1 MMQIDNSLEEAA
13 TMFGAGFWTKF
24 KRIIY
29 PLTKSGFVS
38 GFLLSF
44 ISTMRELSLIV
55 LIVTPANKVLTTMLF
70 RYTEGGYHQYGDA
83 ITMLLV
89 VLSMGGTL
97 LIKKFQ
103 GKDLAKGVAE

>member
-1 MMQIDNSLEEAA
+1 MQIDKSLEEAA
-13 TMFGAGFWTKF
+13 TLVGAGFWTKF

-55 LIVTPANKVLTTMLF
+55 LIVTPANKVLTTMIF
-70 RYTEGGYHQYGDA
+70 QIHRGRIPSVRRRHNHASGSNEYGRYNPD
-83 ITMLLV
+83 
-89 VLSMGGTL
+89 
-97 LIKKFQ
+97 
-103 GKDLAKGVAE
+103 